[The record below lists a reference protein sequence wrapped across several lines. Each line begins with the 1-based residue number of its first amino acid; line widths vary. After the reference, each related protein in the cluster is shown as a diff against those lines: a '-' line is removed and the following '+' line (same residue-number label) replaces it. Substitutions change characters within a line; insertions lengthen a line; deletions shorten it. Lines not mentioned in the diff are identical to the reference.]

1 MAYCGSIQGPKC
13 TLFALTPS
21 KTVHFP
27 TEICD
32 MYKPK
37 DRKTQVLF
45 PELFPFGG
53 SLDEQNRWLR
63 IAALIPWEELEF
75 EYLKYFS
82 DAGRPAKDAQLIL
95 GLLLLKHMTKLS
107 DREIIAEV
115 MENPYM
121 QAFCGF

>member
-1 MAYCGSIQGPKC
+1 
-13 TLFALTPS
+13 
-21 KTVHFP
+21 
-27 TEICD
+27 

-82 DAGRPAKDAQLIL
+82 DAGRPAKDAQ
-95 GLLLLKHMTKLS
+95 GETS
-107 DREIIAEV
+107 S
-115 MENPYM
+115 
-121 QAFCGF
+121 

>member
-1 MAYCGSIQGPKC
+1 MF
-13 TLFALTPS
+13 FATTHS
-21 KTVHFP
+21 KTVHFH
-27 TEICD
+27 TEIRG

-53 SLDEQNRWLR
+53 SLDQRNRWLR
-63 IAALIPWEELEF
+63 IRELIPWQELEY
-75 EYLKYFS
+75 ENLKYFS
-82 DAGRPAKDAQLIL
+82 DVGRPAKDAQLIL

-121 QAFCGF
+121 QAF